1 MSTLSTFKKLLMD
14 MVPVFLA
21 VFLAYQVNDYRDS
34 QKEKQNLKDAIKNI
48 RFEMRKNKQ
57 QVDTS
62 AYYHRDM
69 LYRLDTIGRQQK
81 SAHSIRYKS
90 FMHLLQTFSPKKR
103 NLALSQLSDISYEAA
118 KRKHAISSMDYETI
132 NKISS
137 VYVTIE
143 EGLKSTQKVLLNS
156 ISDPEVMT
164 LQNFDRTYTFL
175 YRTIQELYSQEKY
188 LSKQIEFTL
197 QHLNEKFPEDK

>member
-1 MSTLSTFKKLLMD
+1 MSTLSTFKKLLLD

-21 VFLAYQVNDYRDS
+21 VFLAYQVNEYRDYR
-34 QKEKQNLKDAIKNI
+34 KEKQNLVDAIKNI
-48 RFEMRKNKQ
+48 RFEMVSNKMQ
-57 QVDTS
+57 ADTS

-69 LYRLDTIGRQQK
+69 LYRMDTIRRQQEGENPK
-81 SAHSIRYKS
+81 EYKS

-103 NLALSQLSDISYEAA
+103 NLVLPQLSDISYEAA

-137 VYVTIE
+137 VYVNIE

-156 ISDPEVMT
+156 ISDPDVMI
-164 LQNFDRTYTFL
+164 LEDFDRTFILL
-175 YRTIQELYSQEKY
+175 YGSIQELYSQEKY
-188 LSKQIEFTL
+188 LSKQIGFTL
-197 QHLNEKFPEDK
+197 EHLEKAFPEEK